1 MFSAKTQFQGYDI
14 KFKHEDGQEYALEIE
29 RLLVGTDVGSCIPSV
44 KIYFNIDTSHFQ
56 KLTKKHKG
64 TLTII
69 NKGSS
74 GFSPIEIIRVE
85 LESVQQNF
93 KQVRR
98 ESGFTKK
105 VPTKNAVMYMCTESV
120 KLVNA
125 RVGGLWKNKKLEDVV
140 REIYQKTGCKLPL
153 KMDKVD
159 NTKQYEQIFIPESSF
174 IDACRHLNNKYGLYN
189 DMFIMFG
196 NSWISSVTGTP
207 EWRLSSLNNMKGE
220 TITVHYVPDEHQGFT
235 QRIQS
240 KNYYTYVPIEV
251 PNVFS
256 QVEHKIPKTM
266 KCLSCDGDKLYN
278 TKDVKFADTLRKL
291 KFLKNVDQFENKL
304 YRDTQVVTG
313 ARKDMADYA
322 VNDLV
327 SKLGVS
333 AIKPITFD
341 VPQPFILSHWKIGN
355 IVNYQTHHAIYIP
368 ADIKFAILGALYV
381 FMQSEK
387 GGSGGGGANW
397 KSTVTVRLAAAS
409 VADPKSS
416 EKSCS
421 PSSPS
426 KPSPT

>member
-56 KLTKKHKG
+56 KLTKHHKG

-74 GFSPIEIIRVE
+74 GFAPIEIIRVE

-93 KQVRR
+93 NQVRR
-98 ESGFTKK
+98 EVGMNKK
-105 VPTKNAVMYMCTESV
+105 ITTKNAVMYMCTESV
-120 KLVNA
+120 KLTNA
-125 RVGGLWKNKKLEDVV
+125 RVGGVWSKKKIEDVI
-140 REIYQKTGCKLPL
+140 RDIYQKTGCKLPF
-153 KMDKVD
+153 KMDKLD
-159 NTKQYEQIFIPESSF
+159 NTTQYEQIFIPESSF
-174 IDACRHLNNKYGLYN
+174 IEACRYLNNKYGLYN
-189 DMFIMFG
+189 DMFVMFG

-207 EWRLSSLNNMKGE
+207 EWKLTSLNNMRGD

-240 KNYYTYVPIEV
+240 KNYYTYVPIEI
-251 PNVFS
+251 PNVFA
-256 QVEHKIPKTM
+256 QIAHKIPK
-266 KCLSCDGDKLYN
+266 KFQCVSCDGNKLYN
-278 TKDVKFADTLRKL
+278 TKDVEVASTLSKL
-291 KFLKNVDQFENKL
+291 KFLKTVDQFQNKL
-304 YRDTQVVTG
+304 YRDKQVITCN
-313 ARKDMADYA
+313 RQDMSSYA
-322 VNDLV
+322 MNDMV
-327 SKLGVS
+327 AKLGMS
-333 AIKPITFD
+333 AIKPIAFD

-368 ADIKFAILGALYV
+368 ADIKLAMLGTLYV

-397 KSTVTVRLAAAS
+397 KATVTVRLAAAS
-409 VADPKSS
+409 VVDPKSGGGA
-416 EKSCS
+416 CS
-421 PSSPS
+421 PGAPS
-426 KPSPT
+426 KPTPT